1 MMKKVFFGWLL
12 VMVALVSS
20 VTLAQDSA
28 TITQSNQAVTPEV
41 MVDDFEGGVPYTVDE
56 FNNGLGLIPW
66 GDKPE
71 NVILAAR
78 QLVPFSTMA
87 LPTVT
92 DTANTVLAV
101 NYDITG
107 WGGYTHAFNADGGW
121 GSMDWTAYNAVSF
134 WLYGNN
140 TGGVVQFDIFD
151 NRDPNSNGDSA
162 ERYYYRVTDDYT
174 GWRQWVIPFDLFQRR
189 TDFQPGGAPDDGLG
203 LDEVA
208 GYAIGFPVGAGAQ
221 VAYVDDVGL
230 TSVDDTTSAV
240 AITVADASEV
250 VVDMSINWDS
260 REWNLIWSDE
270 FDGEANSP
278 INTEFWTAET
288 GGHGWG
294 NNELEYYTDRLEN
307 AALDGNGNL
316 AITAR
321 AENPDNYRCHY
332 GTCTHTSARLI
343 TRGKFE
349 FTYGRVEARLKIPR
363 GQGIWPAFWML
374 GGNFGEVGWPNSGEI
389 DIMENVGKEPRN
401 LYGTVHGPGY
411 SGGNSIGGSTTRDA
425 DLADDFHVYA
435 VDWDADAIRWYIDG
449 ELFYTFTPN
458 DLNGKPWVYDH
469 DFFILLNVA
478 VGGYW
483 PGMPDDTTVFPQ
495 TMLVDY
501 VRVYQLAE

>member
-1 MMKKVFFGWLL
+1 MKRFLL
-12 VMVALVSS
+12 GFTLIVLGLVSS
-20 VTLAQDSA
+20 VTLAQDAA
-28 TITQSNQAVTPEV
+28 TVTASNKPITPELV
-41 MVDDFEGGVPYTVDE
+41 MDDFETGIPYLVDR
-56 FNNGLGLIPW
+56 FNNGIGFVPW

-71 NVILAAR
+71 NVILSAR
-78 QLVPFSTMA
+78 QLIPFSDIA
-87 LPTVT
+87 LPTT
-92 DTANTVLAV
+92 KETSNTVLAI

-107 WGGYTHAFNADGGW
+107 WGGYTHAFNADGSW
-121 GSMDWTAYNAVSF
+121 GSMDWTTYNAVSF

-140 TGGVVQFDIFD
+140 TEGVVQFDIFD
-151 NRDPNSNGDSA
+151 NRDLNLDGDSA

-203 LDEVA
+203 LDKVA
-208 GYAIGFPVGAGAQ
+208 GYAIGFPVGVGAQ
-221 VAYVDDVGL
+221 VAYIDQVGL
-230 TSVDDTTSAV
+230 TSVDNTQSAV
-240 AITVADASEV
+240 AITVIDESQV
-250 VVDMSINWDS
+250 VVDMSIDWNS

-270 FDGEANSP
+270 FDGEANAP

-294 NNELEYYTDRLEN
+294 NNELEYYTDRVEN
-307 AALDGNGNL
+307 ASLDGNGNL

-321 AENPDNYRCHY
+321 EENPDSYNCHY

-343 TRGKFE
+343 TRDKFE

-374 GGNFGEVGWPNSGEI
+374 GANFGEVGWPNSGEI

-411 SGGNSIGGSTTRDA
+411 SGGNGISGSITLDA

-435 VDWDADAIRWYIDG
+435 IDWDEDAIRWYIDG
-449 ELFYTFTPN
+449 ELFNIFTPN
-458 DLNGKPWVYDH
+458 DLKGKTWVYEH

-478 VGGYW
+478 VGGNW
-483 PGMPDDTTVFPQ
+483 PGMPDDTTEFPQ

-501 VRVYQLAE
+501 VRVYQLAK